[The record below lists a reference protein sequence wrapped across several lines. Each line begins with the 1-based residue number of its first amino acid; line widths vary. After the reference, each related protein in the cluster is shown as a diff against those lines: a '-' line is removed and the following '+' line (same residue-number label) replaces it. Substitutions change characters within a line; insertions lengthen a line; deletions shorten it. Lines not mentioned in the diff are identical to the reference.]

1 MNSVNK
7 KFRRIYI
14 DTNVLIGN
22 FRKVKAD
29 VLAIDYLFKLRDYEL
44 YTSTLAI
51 SQTIST
57 LQGKRKDKAYRQ
69 EIINYIKRLKHK
81 IKLIGFAAGDLDV
94 ALELDNTDLEDNIQF
109 VLGQKMS
116 CYTYVTNNI
125 KDFRYNTVAV
135 IEPAYIR
142 SITGIC

>member
-1 MNSVNK
+1 ME
-7 KFRRIYI
+7 YM
-14 DTNVLIGN
+14 
-22 FRKVKAD
+22 
-29 VLAIDYLFKLRDYEL
+29 FKLHDYEL

-69 EIINYIKRLKHK
+69 QIIEFIRRLTHK
-81 IKLIGFAAGDLDV
+81 VKLIGFASGDIDE
-94 ALELDNTDLEDNIQF
+94 ALAMDNVDLEDNIQF

-135 IEPAYIR
+135 VEPAYIR
-142 SITGIC
+142 SITSI

>member
-1 MNSVNK
+1 MNK

-14 DTNVLIGN
+14 DTNVLIGY
-22 FRKVKAD
+22 FRNVKAD
-29 VLAIDYLFKLRDYEL
+29 VAAMEYMFKLRDYEL

-57 LQGKRKDKAYRQ
+57 LQGKRKDKAYWQ
-69 EIINYIKRLKHK
+69 EIIDFIKRLTHK
-81 IKLIGFAAGDLDV
+81 VKLIGFASGDIDE
-94 ALELDNTDLEDNIQF
+94 ALAMDNVDLEDNIQF

-125 KDFRYNTVAV
+125 KDFRYNTVV
-135 IEPAYIR
+135 VVEPAYIR
-142 SITGIC
+142 SITSV

>member
-1 MNSVNK
+1 MNSANK

-14 DTNVLIGN
+14 DTNVLIGY
-22 FRKVKAD
+22 FRNVKAD
-29 VLAIDYLFKLRDYEL
+29 VLAMEYMFKLRDYEL

-69 EIINYIKRLKHK
+69 EIIDFIKRLTHK
-81 IKLIGFAAGDLDV
+81 VKLIGFASGDIDE
-94 ALELDNTDLEDNIQF
+94 ALAMDNIDLEDNIQF

-135 IEPAYIR
+135 VKPAYIR
-142 SITGIC
+142 SITSI

>member
-1 MNSVNK
+1 MNSANK

-14 DTNVLIGN
+14 DTNVLVGY
-22 FRKVKAD
+22 FRNVKAD
-29 VLAIDYLFKLRDYEL
+29 VLAMEYMFKLRDYEL

-69 EIINYIKRLKHK
+69 EIIDFIKRLTHK
-81 IKLIGFAAGDLDV
+81 VKLIGFASGDIDE
-94 ALELDNTDLEDNIQF
+94 ALAMDNIDLEDNIQF

-135 IEPAYIR
+135 VEPAYIR
-142 SITGIC
+142 SITSI

>member
-1 MNSVNK
+1 MNSMNK

-14 DTNVLIGN
+14 DTNVLIGY
-22 FRKVKAD
+22 FRNVKAD
-29 VLAIDYLFKLRDYEL
+29 VAAMEYMFKLRDYEL

-69 EIINYIKRLKHK
+69 EIIDFIKRLTHK
-81 IKLIGFAAGDLDV
+81 VKLIGFASGDIDE
-94 ALELDNTDLEDNIQF
+94 ALAMDNVDLEDNIQF

-125 KDFRYNTVAV
+125 KDFRYNTVV
-135 IEPAYIR
+135 VVEPAYIR
-142 SITGIC
+142 SITSV

>member
-14 DTNVLIGN
+14 DTNVLIGY
-22 FRKVKAD
+22 FRNVKAD
-29 VLAIDYLFKLRDYEL
+29 VLAMEYMFKLHDYEL

-69 EIINYIKRLKHK
+69 QIIEFIKRLTHK
-81 IKLIGFAAGDLDV
+81 VKLIGFASGDIDE
-94 ALELDNTDLEDNIQF
+94 ALAMDNVDLEDNIQF

-135 IEPAYIR
+135 EEPAYIR
-142 SITGIC
+142 SITSI

>member
-1 MNSVNK
+1 MNSAKK

-14 DTNVLIGN
+14 DTNVLVGY
-22 FRKVKAD
+22 FRNVKAD
-29 VLAIDYLFKLRDYEL
+29 VLAMEYMFKLRDYEL

-69 EIINYIKRLKHK
+69 EIIDFIKRLTHK
-81 IKLIGFAAGDLDV
+81 VKLIGFASGDIDE
-94 ALELDNTDLEDNIQF
+94 ALAMDNIDLEDNIQF

-135 IEPAYIR
+135 VEPAYIR
-142 SITGIC
+142 SITSI

>member
-14 DTNVLIGN
+14 DTNVLIGY
-22 FRKVKAD
+22 FRNVKAD
-29 VLAIDYLFKLRDYEL
+29 VLAMEYMFKLRDYEL

-51 SQTIST
+51 SQTLST

-69 EIINYIKRLKHK
+69 QIIEFIKRLTHK
-81 IKLIGFAAGDLDV
+81 VKLIGFASGDIEE
-94 ALELDNTDLEDNIQF
+94 ALTMDNVDLEDNIQF

-135 IEPAYIR
+135 VEPAYIR
-142 SITGIC
+142 SITSI

>member
-1 MNSVNK
+1 MNSANK

-14 DTNVLIGN
+14 DTNVLIGYFHN
-22 FRKVKAD
+22 VKAD
-29 VLAIDYLFKLRDYEL
+29 VLAMEYMFKLRDYEL

-69 EIINYIKRLKHK
+69 EIIDFIKRLTHK
-81 IKLIGFAAGDLDV
+81 VKLIGFASGDIDE
-94 ALELDNTDLEDNIQF
+94 ALAMDNIDLEDNIQF

-135 IEPAYIR
+135 VEPAYIR
-142 SITGIC
+142 SITSI

>member
-14 DTNVLIGN
+14 DTNVLIGY
-22 FRKVKAD
+22 FRNVKAD
-29 VLAIDYLFKLRDYEL
+29 VLAMEYMFKLRNYEL

-57 LQGKRKDKAYRQ
+57 LQRKRKDKAYRQ
-69 EIINYIKRLKHK
+69 QIIEFIKQLTHK
-81 IKLIGFAAGDLDV
+81 VKLIGFASGDIEE
-94 ALELDNTDLEDNIQF
+94 ALTMDNVDLEDNIQF

-135 IEPAYIR
+135 VEPAYIR
-142 SITGIC
+142 SITSI